1 MNSTPRPLV
10 TMLLICF
17 NQEQSIDAALDSVLA
32 QDYPNLEIVI
42 SDDASTDCTYA
53 RICAKL
59 QNYAGPH
66 TIHLLRNPSNL
77 GIGGNLDQAVRQ
89 SAGELIFM
97 AHGDDISLPQ
107 RVSTVV
113 THWLDNDQR
122 SDLIAAYLNDIDSAN
137 HFHGVIHVSDLSK
150 YTDLDNW
157 TRQGPPHVI
166 GAAQAWTRRLFD
178 RFGGIPKGIVGED
191 MVMAFRAISTGS
203 AITVPVALV
212 NYRRGGLTSQRKMLN
227 ADAVIH
233 GLTRKLKS
241 SQIEMQ
247 CLLREAQTA
256 GANPITLA
264 FINQKL
270 SKEVFIE
277 KMFSNTDFFSKL
289 GLCFQF
295 GDQKAAF
302 RLRILVYAA
311 APWLSTPFFYFK
323 RQLHN
328 FKDKDIN
335 S

>member
-1 MNSTPRPLV
+1 MNSTPHPLV

-17 NQEQSIDAALDSVLA
+17 NQEQSIGAAVDSVLA
-32 QDYPNLEIVI
+32 QDYPNLEIII
-42 SDDASTDCTYA
+42 SDDASTDGTYT

-59 QNYAGPH
+59 QNYVGPH
-66 TIHLLRNPSNL
+66 TIKLLKNPSNL
-77 GIGGNLDQAVRQ
+77 GIGGNLDQAVRR

-113 THWLDNDQR
+113 THWLNKDQR
-122 SDLIAAYLNDIDSAN
+122 PDLIAAYLNDIDSAD
-137 HFHGVIHVSDLSK
+137 HFHGVIRVGDLSK
-150 YTDLDNW
+150 YSSLDDW

-178 RFGGIPKGIVGED
+178 RFGGIPEGIVGED

-203 AITVPVALV
+203 AMTLPIALV

-247 CLLREAQTA
+247 CLLREAKSA
-256 GANPITLA
+256 GANPNTLA

-270 SKEVFIE
+270 NKEVFIG
-277 KMFSNTDFFSKL
+277 KMFSNIGFFSKL
-289 GLCFQF
+289 SLCFQF
-295 GDQKAAF
+295 GDQKVDF
-302 RLRILVYAA
+302 RIRILVYAV
-311 APWLSTPFFYFK
+311 APWLLAPFFHLK
-323 RQLHN
+323 RQLHAL
-328 FKDKDIN
+328 KDKDTN
-335 S
+335 P